1 MLFGFRKTTLYG
13 HLFRLREVAEES
25 LIDLG
30 PVNLGVDHLVVDN
43 LLLPWGH
50 YFLRVEPQRVEAWME
65 CSSPFPPCLPF
76 PSLGRLSFIK
86 DVIRSNRGYYLE
98 DGDDELFVHPP
109 VQWNLARGQWNLY
122 HHKATQT
129 DYVRRLCLNLT

>member
-1 MLFGFRKTTLYG
+1 MLFGFRKTTLDG

-30 PVNLGVDHLVVDN
+30 PVNLGVDHLIVDN

-50 YFLRVEPQRVEAWME
+50 DFLRVEPQRVEAWME

-98 DGDDELFVHPP
+98 DGDDELFILQCSGTQRAGSGICIIIEPLG
-109 VQWNLARGQWNLY
+109 QIMLADCVG
-122 HHKATQT
+122 
-129 DYVRRLCLNLT
+129 V